1 MAQKKKAKAKRK
13 RLNWKQPAMRIGA
26 LLVTIALVIGAI
38 LLVVY
43 RDKVNLDALKRYITY
58 RNLEKN
64 DAGQTTEFTYTRDA
78 SNVFAS
84 LDGTLL
90 LCSDT
95 ALQLYSNS
103 GLLYI
108 DEQVKMSQPVIATC
122 GSYAVAYD
130 VGGND
135 LYVIHNKEVVQT
147 YSSAQGC
154 DLLSVRVNENGYL
167 AVVEQA
173 SGYKASVKVFD
184 ADKQLLLT
192 ENVSSEYV
200 MDAILSPDNKQLAVV
215 TIGQKEKVF
224 NSTINLYECGEGES
238 VCPGSE
244 LEE

>member
-1 MAQKKKAKAKRK
+1 MQ
-13 RLNWKQPAMRIGA
+13 LWQDGLVA
-26 LLVTIALVIGAI
+26 LLAAIGLASLMWMAVRAVLFARPARRESAVALIPAQGDGEHLEEQVHALTLMSAEQGIIGAI

-108 DEQVKMSQPVIATC
+108 DEQVKMSQPVICHLRLLRC
-122 GSYAVAYD
+122 G
-130 VGGND
+130 
-135 LYVIHNKEVVQT
+135 L
-147 YSSAQGC
+147 
-154 DLLSVRVNENGYL
+154 
-167 AVVEQA
+167 
-173 SGYKASVKVFD
+173 
-184 ADKQLLLT
+184 
-192 ENVSSEYV
+192 
-200 MDAILSPDNKQLAVV
+200 
-215 TIGQKEKVF
+215 
-224 NSTINLYECGEGES
+224 
-238 VCPGSE
+238 
-244 LEE
+244 